1 MSEWP
6 GEFNDAERAMCDEF
20 CAWCLPFRKLASDR
34 TLADLLKVRRQTLT
48 EVLDA
53 CKWGRDGVRRAWLAN
68 RDRWRHMT
76 FDDLKAEYDAK
87 QQATSLA
94 AEAEDLDAEAPDA
107 SAGDAGAASAGISPE
122 SIEIISSPQAGTPRD
137 ADEDVQPD
145 ARQPDAPGSSDAP
158 QAQVVEDSEPA
169 PAGQDSDGGA
179 APVDDADAPSGG
191 DATADGDAA
200 VGDAQTDG
208 AGRAEAL
215 SLTGEP
221 LLPQGLRLED
231 MVDLIDSLSAQR
243 FGREP
248 FQIVVS
254 GRVINVANPDD
265 LKLLLQLINDS
276 QTREEVARYSGAPV
290 LAAFPG
296 LTLEQAK
303 ICAIMRVSGWHPT
316 SRETKPPGL
325 EGDALLMLYS
335 GDPADFKDEGAR
347 AVAFAQSLQ
356 WKETHGLSALR
367 MRYGVSQLHRR
378 RRYACESF
386 TDRPDMIGYRKSDW
400 IPEWSWRDHD
410 WFFGSLPWRD
420 EFGRWWP
427 SGAQVIDY
435 WYNIRDIRD
444 AFAGSEAETRSTA
457 FWLQIER
464 ERLLTEHLLIG
475 DPYMLTFAFHG
486 FGRTLPHSTRNAERR
501 VMRERIAQIDQELK
515 RRRLGSAV
523 RRTMRLNW
531 SDLFGRQFRGKRIRE
546 FRQVQSRLRDEAIQG
561 RIEQE
566 RPAFER
572 QWGEVVLRARAIP
585 PEQIS
590 YNAMYGIMYVNGRP
604 MLQAREHGEPEPQPE
619 RESRLSFSWP
629 KALGRKVRGVGMP
642 FGISLTVRKKE
653 SEDDARQ
660 SEQQPEEKP
669 TPVEVAPELLPRYRI
684 GLFGKTLIRAWPFG
698 LFRCELYE
706 ATGQLAC
713 GLQDRRWERWY
724 EPGTEILREHYNLVT
739 PLSWDALMPEVRVYQ
754 EKK

>member
-53 CKWGRDGVRRAWLAN
+53 RKWGRDGVRRAWLAN
-68 RDRWRHMT
+68 GERWRHMT
-76 FDDLKAEYDAK
+76 LDDLRAEKAELDTKRADSRGA
-87 QQATSLA
+87 QAEVS
-94 AEAEDLDAEAPDA
+94 DAEAPDA

-122 SIEIISSPQAGTPRD
+122 NLETTSWPQAGTPRD
-137 ADEDVQPD
+137 VTGDVQPD
-145 ARQPDAPGSSDAP
+145 AGQPDAPGSSDAP
-158 QAQVVEDSEPA
+158 QAQVVENSEPA
-169 PAGQDSDGGA
+169 PAGQDSDGGVD
-179 APVDDADAPSGG
+179 PVDDADAPSGG
-191 DATADGDAA
+191 DATADGGAA
-200 VGDAQTDG
+200 VGDAETDG

-215 SLTGEP
+215 WLTGEP

-265 LKLLLQLINDS
+265 LKLLLQLINDA

-303 ICAIMRVSGWHPT
+303 IGAIMRVSGWHPT

-335 GDPADFKDEGAR
+335 GDPADFKDEGAK

-367 MRYGVSQLHRR
+367 MRYGVSQLQRR

-400 IPEWSWRDHD
+400 IPEWSWPDHD
-410 WFFGSLPWRD
+410 WLFGSLPWRD

-427 SGAQVIDY
+427 SGAQLLDY

-457 FWLQIER
+457 LWLQIER

-546 FRQVQSRLRDEAIQG
+546 FRQVQSRLRDEAIQE
-561 RIEQE
+561 RIEQ
-566 RPAFER
+566 
-572 QWGEVVLRARAIP
+572 VSRA
-585 PEQIS
+585 
-590 YNAMYGIMYVNGRP
+590 
-604 MLQAREHGEPEPQPE
+604 
-619 RESRLSFSWP
+619 
-629 KALGRKVRGVGMP
+629 
-642 FGISLTVRKKE
+642 
-653 SEDDARQ
+653 
-660 SEQQPEEKP
+660 
-669 TPVEVAPELLPRYRI
+669 
-684 GLFGKTLIRAWPFG
+684 
-698 LFRCELYE
+698 
-706 ATGQLAC
+706 GQ
-713 GLQDRRWERWY
+713 
-724 EPGTEILREHYNLVT
+724 
-739 PLSWDALMPEVRVYQ
+739 
-754 EKK
+754 